1 MQSKAKCFACFN
13 ATLFLQLAS
22 NTPYIT
28 KRTGLLAPQTA
39 KELKKEGTETEKRKI
54 LEEINKVKAENIPLC
69 KIVSEGAAKIRKL
82 KINQKKVF
90 KTC

>member
-1 MQSKAKCFACFN
+1 MQQYFFSCQKHPLHNLALQKAEK
-13 ATLFLQLAS
+13 L
-22 NTPYIT
+22 
-28 KRTGLLAPQTA
+28 KKK
-39 KELKKEGTETEKRKI
+39 KELKLKKRKI

>member
-1 MQSKAKCFACFN
+1 MK
-13 ATLFLQLAS
+13 
-22 NTPYIT
+22 
-28 KRTGLLAPQTA
+28 
-39 KELKKEGTETEKRKI
+39 LKKRKI